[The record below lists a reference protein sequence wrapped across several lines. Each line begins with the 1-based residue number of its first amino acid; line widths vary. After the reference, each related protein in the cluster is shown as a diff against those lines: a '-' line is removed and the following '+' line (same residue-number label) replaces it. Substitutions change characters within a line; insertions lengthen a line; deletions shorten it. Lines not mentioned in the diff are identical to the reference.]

1 MQNYETLSSY
11 SKDELI
17 RLIELYSKNWLAM
30 DGVWFQSIERTR
42 GMDEAMF
49 HDAEAWK
56 RFTVIEARRIKEFLQ
71 LPERPGLDGLA
82 RALRL
87 RFYANL
93 NEDRIEIEGN
103 TLTYTSINCRVQ
115 RARERKGMPFHPCK
129 EVGIIE
135 YRDFC
140 RGLTRACIGCG
151 VADVRGF
158 GAGDAAALI
167 CPVQLRATPSFLNGK
182 KDGGEKT
189 ARRETLLD
197 YPPRRFCVQN
207 GRLCARQAAA
217 ARNGYPQSDIPS
229 DNLGREA
236 VAPDFGVSPRPH
248 VCGASDR
255 SGTPSITAQ
264 PVAPFQ
270 RYRTVLCGR
279 VDLSGP
285 VTGPRRHC
293 PARSRARVVT
303 AHSTA
308 SRPR

>member
-1 MQNYETLSSY
+1 MKFRRKSRRKEAFLMQNYETLSSY

-115 RARERKGMPFHPCK
+115 RARERKGMPFHLCK

-135 YRDFC
+135 YREFA
-140 RGLTRACIGCG
+140 RAIDDRFSCAC
-151 VADVRGF
+151 VSCYPDVTDPSCCCKWRF
-158 GAGDAAALI
+158 T
-167 CPVQLRATPSFLNGK
+167 LR
-182 KDGGEKT
+182 E
-189 ARRETLLD
+189 E
-197 YPPRRFCVQN
+197 
-207 GRLCARQAAA
+207 
-217 ARNGYPQSDIPS
+217 
-229 DNLGREA
+229 
-236 VAPDFGVSPRPH
+236 
-248 VCGASDR
+248 
-255 SGTPSITAQ
+255 
-264 PVAPFQ
+264 
-270 RYRTVLCGR
+270 
-279 VDLSGP
+279 
-285 VTGPRRHC
+285 
-293 PARSRARVVT
+293 
-303 AHSTA
+303 
-308 SRPR
+308 